1 MGNREVILDIKNITK
16 SFPGVRALNS
26 VSFQVGRGSVHAL
39 VGENGAGK
47 STLINVLTGIYQPDG
62 GTYFFKGEEAHVK
75 TPLEA
80 QMLGISVVHQ
90 ELKLSETLSVAENI
104 FLGRPFLNKARLVD
118 WRKLKQ
124 KASELL
130 ESLNIK
136 LDVDAEVSRLSVAQ
150 KQIVEICKALS
161 FNAELI
167 IMDEPSATLT
177 DKELDSLFHII
188 DVLKARGVTIVYISH
203 RMEEIFRIADTV
215 TVLRDGGHVATLPV
229 AEVDRKKLIAM
240 MVGRALGDE
249 YPKLKAEI
257 KDVALEVKNLSA
269 KKLLRNINFNVR
281 HGEIIGIS
289 GLVGAGRTETARA
302 IFGADKRT
310 SGEIYIDGKLVRINN
325 VIDAVKHKIALVP
338 EDRKKQ
344 GLILIHSV
352 KHNVSLVNLK
362 NVCKKGLLNDGLE
375 RSMARKYVEIL
386 SIATPTE
393 EKEVRL
399 LSGGNQQKVVLAK
412 WLAVDSKIIIFDE
425 PTRGV
430 DVGAKAEIYKLMCRL
445 AQEGKA
451 VIMISSD
458 LPELI
463 GICDRIYV
471 MREGTISGELERE
484 SFSQEAILG
493 FAVS

>member
-1 MGNREVILDIKNITK
+1 MGNREVILDIQSITK
-16 SFPGVRALNS
+16 SFPGVLALNN
-26 VSFQVGRGSVHAL
+26 VSFQVGKGSVHAL

-47 STLINVLTGIYQPDG
+47 STLINVLTGIYHPDS
-62 GTYFFKGEEAHVK
+62 GTYFFKGKEAHV
-75 TPLEA
+75 TMPLEA

-104 FLGRPFLNKARLVD
+104 FLGRPFLTKSHLVD
-118 WRKLKQ
+118 WKRLKLE
-124 KASELL
+124 ARSLL
-130 ESLNIK
+130 DSLNIK
-136 LDVDAEVSRLSVAQ
+136 LDVDIEVSRLSVAQ

-188 DVLKARGVTIVYISH
+188 DILKTRGVTIVYISH

-215 TVLRDGGHVATLPV
+215 TVLRDGGHVGTLPV
-229 AEVDRKKLIAM
+229 ADVNREKLIAM
-240 MVGRALGDE
+240 MVGRALGEE
-249 YPKLKAEI
+249 YPKLQAEI
-257 KDVALEVKNLSA
+257 RDIALDVRNLSA
-269 KKLLRNINFNVR
+269 KKLLRDISFNVR
-281 HGEIIGIS
+281 HGEIVGFS

-302 IFGADKRT
+302 VFGADKRA
-310 SGEIYIDGKLVRINN
+310 SGEIYIDGELVRINT
-325 VIDAVKHKIALVP
+325 VIDAVRHKIALVP

-362 NVCKKGLLNDGLE
+362 NVCKKGLLSDGLE
-375 RSMARKYVEIL
+375 RSMARKYIEMLNIV
-386 SIATPTE
+386 TPSE

-463 GICDRIYV
+463 GVCDRIYV
-471 MREGTISGELERE
+471 MREGTISGELSRE
-484 SFSQEAILG
+484 DFTQEAILG
-493 FAVS
+493 YAVS